1 MLTLLDDR
9 VFLKG
14 SCLAYPIVIGWRTR
28 ESKRQDNSSPSPM
41 ADPQQSPAPLTDSLR
56 SDILLISSYLDGKQ
70 SNPSEP
76 HSKDDTLS
84 LYLHISTLLAIG
96 NESHRRAENVNAV
109 IGETTAEAVEF
120 LVCAENA
127 KQHTDK
133 VKDIKQRLRGKP
145 PQGGKNKGMD
155 SPTES
160 VQIAGE
166 NKEDSAHGAERPVI
180 PNAVHGRELLNE
192 SNDEGRVQGKKWVV
206 HLSIEWL
213 IYMTLSDF
221 EFGEHLQDVFD
232 VIDSLKEGC
241 ANDLARFQV
250 FIHHRAYR
258 KLGWRVLDFSTHW
271 GKSPFAIIS
280 DCLAHPGLESKDF
293 TINRL
298 SPVHELI
305 QGSIPPQP
313 SSETNSDLVYRIDSD
328 NALKWLEVLTAL
340 WELLRQ
346 RLIVHQPQGKAQ
358 VRKESPSVHDVVG
371 IVFYLSGIQ
380 ATMPVFQHLLSA
392 PGVVRA
398 LAEAGKLNRSFASDC
413 CAHVFP
419 EISAYVSRTSNS
431 SGDKRQAPDTDVGD
445 GDESGEPDTDGGAG
459 DNLDSMM
466 NNRESCPL

>member
-1 MLTLLDDR
+1 MQRAGDAAIHVMMLTLLDDR

-96 NESHRRAENVNAV
+96 NASNCRAENVNAV
-109 IGETTAEAVEF
+109 IGETTPEAVEF

-133 VKDIKQRLRGKP
+133 VKDIKQRLRGNP

-160 VQIAGE
+160 VEIAGE
-166 NKEDSAHGAERPVI
+166 NKEDSANGAERPVI

-192 SNDEGRVQGKKWVV
+192 SDEGSVQGKKWVV

-232 VIDSLKEGC
+232 VIVSMKEGC
-241 ANDLARFQV
+241 ENDLARFQV

-258 KLGWRVLDFSTHW
+258 KLGW
-271 GKSPFAIIS
+271 
-280 DCLAHPGLESKDF
+280 
-293 TINRL
+293 
-298 SPVHELI
+298 
-305 QGSIPPQP
+305 
-313 SSETNSDLVYRIDSD
+313 
-328 NALKWLEVLTAL
+328 
-340 WELLRQ
+340 
-346 RLIVHQPQGKAQ
+346 
-358 VRKESPSVHDVVG
+358 
-371 IVFYLSGIQ
+371 
-380 ATMPVFQHLLSA
+380 
-392 PGVVRA
+392 
-398 LAEAGKLNRSFASDC
+398 
-413 CAHVFP
+413 
-419 EISAYVSRTSNS
+419 
-431 SGDKRQAPDTDVGD
+431 
-445 GDESGEPDTDGGAG
+445 
-459 DNLDSMM
+459 
-466 NNRESCPL
+466 